1 MSKKL
6 LCVLMSFGLTL
17 NVSTLADDSREDLVG
32 SKIDTVTY
40 VYEYVS
46 GMGGDDPEFLKTGV
60 IANYYL
66 EIIFIVSLL
75 ALITVVKIKNK
86 LSNNYWFQ

>member
-6 LCVLMSFGLTL
+6 LGVLMSFGLTL
-17 NVSTLADDSREDLVG
+17 NVSDLADDSREDLVG

-40 VYEYVS
+40 VYEYVG
-46 GMGGDDPEFLKTGV
+46 GMGVDDLEFPKTGV
-60 IANYYL
+60 TTNYYL

-86 LSNNYWFQ
+86 LSNKY

>member
-1 MSKKL
+1 
-6 LCVLMSFGLTL
+6 
-17 NVSTLADDSREDLVG
+17 
-32 SKIDTVTY
+32 
-40 VYEYVS
+40 
-46 GMGGDDPEFLKTGV
+46 MGGDDPEFLKTGV
-60 IANYYL
+60 TANYYL